1 MEQNNENNQKHTS
14 SKEVVAFLKTTR
26 GKAFLFFGI
35 YILLFLVLGVVS
47 RISGTNGTIGSNIK
61 VNPYSYS
68 MNSILNKNFQ
78 FQYQYQIDGVSTT
91 FTGKQL
97 DEKVL
102 FNDGVTNFYQN
113 DTLFMRNQDGIWVR
127 TDNPYVFPSFLDPNV
142 IENLISLSTYISKTE
157 LASGEEEINFQITT
171 TTLVRQLDSI
181 DVDLD
186 DPVNTIQL
194 KTDSNGEVV
203 QIVYD
208 LTSYAIYHGRSSQ
221 QFLLTLSYSNFGEI
235 ENIEDPA

>member
-14 SKEVVAFLKTTR
+14 SKEVVAFLKTPR

-35 YILLFLVLGVVS
+35 YILLFLVLSVVS

-97 DEKVL
+97 DEKAL
-102 FNDGVTNFYQN
+102 FNDGVTNYYQN
-113 DTLFMRNQDGIWVR
+113 DTLFMRNQDGILVKS
-127 TDNPYVFPSFLDPNV
+127 DNPYVFPSFLDPSV

-171 TTLVRQLDSI
+171 TTLVKQLDSI

-194 KTDSNGEVV
+194 KKDTSSEVV
-203 QIVYD
+203 EIRYN
-208 LTSYAIYHGRSSQ
+208 LTSYAIYHGSCTSQ
-221 QFLLTLSYSNFGEI
+221 FQLILSYSNFGENSEI
-235 ENIEDPA
+235 QDPA